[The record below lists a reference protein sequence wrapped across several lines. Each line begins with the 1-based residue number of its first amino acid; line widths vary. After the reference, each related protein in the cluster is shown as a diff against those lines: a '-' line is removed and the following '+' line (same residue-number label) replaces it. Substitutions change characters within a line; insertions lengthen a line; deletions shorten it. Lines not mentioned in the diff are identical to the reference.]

1 MCIHIR
7 LYSIVS
13 YCISIYIYVYIH
25 IFVYF
30 HFEITHW
37 SHWQKH
43 PMEFSYNHTTLTVP
57 KPSFYSYVALIPTIH
72 ITFISTGG
80 HIQPP
85 PPGFESWA
93 PNEWYL
99 TWKFGGHSRSL
110 GVFSSQGFSK
120 LVGGSS
126 TTPPNFKA
134 MIILESN
141 KKVARKKRKRYFI
154 EGINEK
160 FK

>member
-1 MCIHIR
+1 
-7 LYSIVS
+7 
-13 YCISIYIYVYIH
+13 
-25 IFVYF
+25 
-30 HFEITHW
+30 
-37 SHWQKH
+37 
-43 PMEFSYNHTTLTVP
+43 MEFSYNHTTLTVP
-57 KPSFYSYVALIPTIH
+57 KSQTIVLLLCSIDPNHSY
-72 ITFISTGG
+72 GG
-80 HIQPP
+80 THPP
-85 PPGFESWA
+85 PPGFEGWA

-141 KKVARKKRKRYFI
+141 KKVARKERKARLHRRNKREVQIASELAQLGAVFLPQLKSNGSDFGWWI
-154 EGINEK
+154 VHL
-160 FK
+160 